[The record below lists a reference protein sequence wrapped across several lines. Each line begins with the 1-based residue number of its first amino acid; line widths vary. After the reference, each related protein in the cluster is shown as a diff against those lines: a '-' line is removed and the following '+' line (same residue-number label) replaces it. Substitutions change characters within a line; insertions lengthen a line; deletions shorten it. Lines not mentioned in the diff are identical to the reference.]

1 MSHFRSSKTV
11 GQNTV
16 FNVNETHPLTPNS
29 QNYTYYKKYVSIHSE
44 DRDFIKYPLSSSF
57 EIELPEDY
65 LNVSSVR
72 LTDWTFPANYSTFS
86 PISSNISM
94 TFVISNPYNPGEHEL
109 NDNLQNAIFE
119 ALYNYGSN
127 QYKIIIEEGFYNPDQ
142 MATELTNKFN
152 EAVNIIITKYF
163 TDNINNPPLDPN
175 HPDYSDALNELLAN
189 GGYTQFVVVYN
200 TVAQKL
206 WFGNKSSR
214 FILTNSTSIIKD
226 FLTDTAKCV
235 IPQLPDYSSWGL
247 PGYLGLDRCDVQSIS
262 TVDFV
267 PRFYYGDVYPGDN
280 GYWLLPDLPTA
291 QVSYLEATYK
301 INLFGVSHMYMEIDG
316 LNCIDETSPYNISPF
331 TLTTNK
337 TNGIVNSAFAKI
349 AVPTTPMSQWF
360 DRDSASYKL
369 YLPPAERIRKLK
381 IKIRYHNGQLVNFGV
396 FNYSFVL
403 EFSLY
408 SSQQLREYR
417 LFQPNIGATNI

>member
-1 MSHFRSSKTV
+1 MNQFRNSASV
-11 GQNTV
+11 GQHTV
-16 FNVNETHPLTPNS
+16 FNVNETHPLIPNS

-44 DRDFIKYPLSSSF
+44 DRDFIKYPNSSSF

-65 LNVSSVR
+65 LNVSAVR
-72 LTDWTFPANYSTFS
+72 LVDWTFPANYSTFS
-86 PISSNISM
+86 AISSNITM
-94 TFVISNPYNPGEHEL
+94 TFVINNPYNPGEHESA
-109 NDNLQNAIFE
+109 DPLQNAIFE
-119 ALYNYGSN
+119 ALYNYKDS
-127 QYKIIIEEGFYNPDQ
+127 QYRLIIEVGFYNPDQ

-152 EAVNIIITKYF
+152 EAVNIVITKYF
-163 TDNINNPPLDPN
+163 TDNGYTD
-175 HPDYSDALNELLAN
+175 LLTQLIAS
-189 GGYTQFVVVYN
+189 GGYRQFVVVYN
-200 TVAQKL
+200 TVGQKL

-226 FLTDTAKCV
+226 YLTDTAKCV

-247 PGYLGLDRCDVQSIS
+247 PGYLGLDRCDTPS
-262 TVDFV
+262 TSVVDFV

-291 QVSYLEATYK
+291 QVSFLEATYK
-301 INLFGVSHMYMEIDG
+301 INLFGVSYMYMEIDG
-316 LNCIDETSPYNISPF
+316 LNCMDETSPYNLSPF

-337 TNGIVNSAFAKI
+337 TNGIVNSAFAKL

-360 DRDSASYKL
+360 DRDAHPYKL

-396 FNYSFVL
+396 FNYSFTL
-403 EFSLY
+403 EFAIY
-408 SSQQLREYR
+408 SAQQVREYK
-417 LFQPNIGATNI
+417 LFQPSLGGVNVNL